1 MFKTIK
7 VVGLETVVATCDWC
21 DDAAM
26 NAEDENHE
34 WQTYELGNGARA
46 YVPGLPSVVFKK
58 GFGSRLEIK
67 KTDPPDC

>member
-26 NAEDENHE
+26 NADDENHE
-34 WQTYELGNGARA
+34 WLTYELETG
-46 YVPGLPSVVFKK
+46 P
-58 GFGSRLEIK
+58 EHMC
-67 KTDPPDC
+67 PDCQASNLRRDLAAAWT